1 MAPIHRLHAQHE
13 LKNCSADQYYSFLKY
28 DMAKLQRICP
38 QFFNSFPTP
47 VGDENGA
54 GTIWL
59 ATLAMV
65 GLFKVSMIDGYL
77 LRKYPKI
84 EQTFTVTPI
93 VTQGHEQSCVV
104 KLSVEYEKENENV
117 PHPHEYME
125 CAAIMNQAIAR
136 HVAKNA

>member
-13 LKNCSADQYYSFLKY
+13 LKNCSADQYFSFLKY

-38 QFFNSFPTP
+38 QFFKSFQTPTE
-47 VGDENGA
+47 DENGV

-59 ATLAMV
+59 ATLAMGPSHEEMV
-65 GLFKVSMIDGYL
+65 KVEHKVVAVDDESRTLTVSMIDGDL

-93 VTQGHEQSCVV
+93 VTQGNEQSCVV
-104 KLSVEYEKENENV
+104 KLSVEY
-117 PHPHEYME
+117 
-125 CAAIMNQAIAR
+125 
-136 HVAKNA
+136 